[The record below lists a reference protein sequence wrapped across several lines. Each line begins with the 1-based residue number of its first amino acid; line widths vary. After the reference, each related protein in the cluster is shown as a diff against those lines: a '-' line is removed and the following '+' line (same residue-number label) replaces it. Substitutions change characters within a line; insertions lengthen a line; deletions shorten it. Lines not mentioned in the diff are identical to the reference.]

1 MRVQYAFAILAAI
14 VAIAQVDGY
23 LDALSSVYD
32 CESAD
37 LDTCLK
43 SQLAR
48 SIDEILD
55 RNETYRLN
63 RYLTVTAVGHR
74 RQSPS
79 SSEDL
84 SSKFLNFFN
93 ALQIQY
99 QPEEDDES
107 IDDVFE
113 GIYSLQLSYYCSKII
128 LIYR

>member
-1 MRVQYAFAILAAI
+1 MCVQYAFAILVASATI
-14 VAIAQVDGY
+14 VRVDGY

-32 CESAD
+32 CGSAD

-43 SQLAR
+43 SQLGR

-63 RYLTVTAVGHR
+63 RYLTVTAVGNR

-99 QPEEDDES
+99 HPEEDDES

-113 GIYSLQLSYYCSKII
+113 GIYSLLISYNNSKII
-128 LIYR
+128 RI

>member
-1 MRVQYAFAILAAI
+1 MRVQYAFAILAASA
-14 VAIAQVDGY
+14 AIARVDGY
-23 LDALSSVYD
+23 LDALSRVYD
-32 CESAD
+32 CGSAD
-37 LDTCLK
+37 LDMCLK
-43 SQLAR
+43 NQLGR

-63 RYLTVTAVGHR
+63 RYLTVTAVGNR

-99 QPEEDDES
+99 QPEEDNES
-107 IDDVFE
+107 IDDIFE
-113 GIYSLQLSYYCSKII
+113 SIHSLQLSYNYSKII
-128 LIYR
+128 LI